1 MLEVIYL
8 IYGFDI
14 FIYIF
19 FLRSEYVL
27 RQYDFEKGFKSRDGG
42 RKLTC
47 IVYDDAYSWDMQID
61 SWYIQICKLNWK
73 INVLEMDG

>member
-47 IVYDDAYSWDMQID
+47 IVYDDAYS
-61 SWYIQICKLNWK
+61 
-73 INVLEMDG
+73 